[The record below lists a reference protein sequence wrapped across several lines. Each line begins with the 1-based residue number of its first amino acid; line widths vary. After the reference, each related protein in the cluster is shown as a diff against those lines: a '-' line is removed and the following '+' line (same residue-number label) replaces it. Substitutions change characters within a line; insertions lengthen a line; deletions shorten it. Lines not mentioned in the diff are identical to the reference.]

1 MQTTKRRFFD
11 RIENKVFI
19 IILLTTLATSAAV
32 YTVTRSMFYTAM
44 LDNIRSRTE
53 IVNGYA
59 QEVVNVAS
67 FSLLRKKEDAAT
79 ELYITQQRELNKI
92 RRIANVRY
100 LYTARNNEHGAPVYV
115 IDGLDLN
122 APDFRF
128 IGDAIEP
135 DILPELKLCLNGRT
149 VASEDI
155 LNTEWGAIF
164 ITCWPVR
171 HADGHVTGAV
181 VMEFDAQDIY
191 RKKQRITLYS
201 IIVFIVV
208 ASLFIVIARISL
220 HRVSEPFYKKL
231 AYTDYLTGLQ
241 NRTAF
246 ELDLKRL
253 EEALKPGMVVSVIAY
268 DLNNLKAVNDRLGHS
283 AGDAYIKKMADN
295 IKRSVF
301 GKMGVSY
308 RIGGDE
314 FATVIIGR
322 DKTELEAA
330 LRSLFTL
337 SRSVGSLETYFEFS
351 YGVATWEPTLDK
363 HLHDVL
369 VRADQHMYAF
379 KAQHK
384 HQLWQF
390 EGATCNAAGKD
401 SVDRRGVWVKRTHG

>member
-11 RIENKVFI
+11 KIENKVFL
-19 IILLTTLATSAAV
+19 IILLTTVATSAAV
-32 YTVTRSMFYTAM
+32 YAVTRGMFYMAM
-44 LDNIRSRTE
+44 LDSIRSRTE
-53 IVNGYA
+53 IVNTYA
-59 QEVVNVAS
+59 QKVVNVES

-79 ELYITQQRELNKI
+79 DLYISQQRELNKI
-92 RRIANVRY
+92 RRIATVRY
-100 LYTARNNEHGAPVYV
+100 LYTARTDTRGEPEYV
-115 IDGLDLN
+115 IDGLDLQ

-135 DILPELKLCLNGRT
+135 DILPELRRCLNGQT

-171 HADGHVTGAV
+171 HADGRVAGAM

-191 RKKQRITLYS
+191 QKKQKITLYS
-201 IIVFIVV
+201 IVVSIIV
-208 ASLFIVIARISL
+208 ATLFILIARVSL

-253 EEALKPGMVVSVIAY
+253 EEALKPGMVVSVIVY
-268 DLNNLKAVNDRLGHS
+268 DLNNLKVVNDTLGHG

-295 IKRSVF
+295 IRQSAF

-314 FATVIIGR
+314 FATVVIGR
-322 DKTELEAA
+322 DKMELEAG

-337 SRSVGSLETYFEFS
+337 SRSVGAPETYFEFS
-351 YGVATWEPTLDK
+351 YGVATWDPELDK

-369 VRADQHMYAF
+369 IRADHDMYAF
-379 KAQHK
+379 KVRHK
-384 HQLWQF
+384 QRPQRGGTNSP
-390 EGATCNAAGKD
+390 ETADDPVDTSGA
-401 SVDRRGVWVKRTHG
+401 

>member
-1 MQTTKRRFFD
+1 M
-11 RIENKVFI
+11 
-19 IILLTTLATSAAV
+19 
-32 YTVTRSMFYTAM
+32 
-44 LDNIRSRTE
+44 
-53 IVNGYA
+53 
-59 QEVVNVAS
+59 
-67 FSLLRKKEDAAT
+67 LRKKEDAAT
-79 ELYITQQRELNKI
+79 DLYISQQRELNKI

-100 LYTARNNEHGAPVYV
+100 LYTARTDTRGEPEYV
-115 IDGLDLN
+115 IDGLDLQ

-135 DILPELKLCLNGRT
+135 DILPELRRCLNGQT

-171 HADGHVTGAV
+171 HADGRVAGAM

-191 RKKQRITLYS
+191 QKKQKITLYS
-201 IIVFIVV
+201 IVVSIIV
-208 ASLFIVIARISL
+208 ATLFILIARVSL

-253 EEALKPGMVVSVIAY
+253 EEALKPGMVVSVIVY
-268 DLNNLKAVNDRLGHS
+268 DLNNLKVVNDTLGHG

-295 IKRSVF
+295 IRQSAF

-314 FATVIIGR
+314 FATVVIGR
-322 DKTELEAA
+322 DKMELEAG

-337 SRSVGSLETYFEFS
+337 SRSVGAPETYFEFS
-351 YGVATWEPTLDK
+351 YGVATWDPELDK

-369 VRADQHMYAF
+369 IRADHDMYAF
-379 KAQHK
+379 KVRHK
-384 HQLWQF
+384 QRPQRGGTNSP
-390 EGATCNAAGKD
+390 ETADDPVDTSGA
-401 SVDRRGVWVKRTHG
+401 